1 MLSNVIIIYFTS
13 YYFVTT
19 TMSRVGYGDYKAISD
34 IEKCLCSIMMLCSF
48 IVFGYLMD
56 NETNKKKTPKLQEIL
71 NLCSMALRT
80 VRGCETIEPEP
91 SQSSKTK

>member
-1 MLSNVIIIYFTS
+1 MMLSNVIIIYFTS

-71 NLCSMALRT
+71 NFTRID
-80 VRGCETIEPEP
+80 IENYIYNIDKT
-91 SQSSKTK
+91 SQDRKLDP

>member
-1 MLSNVIIIYFTS
+1 MILSNVIIIYFTS

-34 IEKCLCSIMMLCSF
+34 IEKCLCSIMMLISF

-56 NETNKKKTPKLQEIL
+56 NEKNKKKTPKLQEIL
-71 NLCSMALRT
+71 NFTRID
-80 VRGCETIEPEP
+80 IENYIYNIDKT
-91 SQSSKTK
+91 SQDRKLDP

>member
-1 MLSNVIIIYFTS
+1 MILSNVIIIYFTS

-34 IEKCLCSIMMLCSF
+34 IEKCLCSIMMLISF

-56 NETNKKKTPKLQEIL
+56 NEKNKKKTPKLQEIL
-71 NLCSMALRT
+71 NFTRIDIENYIYNIDKTSQ
-80 VRGCETIEPEP
+80 VRKLDP
-91 SQSSKTK
+91 

>member
-1 MLSNVIIIYFTS
+1 MILSNVIIIYFTS

-56 NETNKKKTPKLQEIL
+56 NEKNKKKTPKLQEIL
-71 NLCSMALRT
+71 NFTRID
-80 VRGCETIEPEP
+80 IENYIYNIDKT
-91 SQSSKTK
+91 SQDRKLDP